1 MLGPQEPVEASG
13 ATEAAAER
21 TTMSVAAGSTGSSD
35 PVAAGEEAFPVAEE
49 SAASG
54 SRGTADQEAGTD
66 DGSLAVEGGSAA

>member
-1 MLGPQEPVEASG
+1 MTMLGPQEPVEASG

-54 SRGTADQEAGTD
+54 SPGDSRP
-66 DGSLAVEGGSAA
+66 GGGHG